1 MIEACVGLL
10 FGLLIGSFLN
20 VCIHRWPRD
29 LSVIRPRSRCPS
41 CEKPIA
47 WYDNLPVLSYVL
59 LRARCRHCGSRISVS
74 YTVVELL
81 TGLLFAYFAWHLG
94 FTLIAAKYCVLS
106 AILVALVFSD
116 VEERILPDE
125 FTLGGIVIGLVFALF
140 VPVPDIVAHAI
151 ASLSDVTLGNRAFS
165 MAEAALGI
173 VFPAGSLWLGGFLF
187 EKLRHKPGLG
197 LGDVKMMA
205 MVGAFL
211 GIRGALLTLI
221 AGSVLGSVVGLIY
234 IRITRQDASTYPL
247 PFGTFLGIAAL
258 GVALEG
264 QRVIDWYAR
273 AM

>member
-1 MIEACVGLL
+1 MLEGFLGLL
-10 FGLLIGSFLN
+10 AGLLIGSFLN

-29 LSVIRPRSRCPS
+29 LSVVRPRSRCPA

-47 WYDNLPVLSYVL
+47 WYDNIPVLSYLV
-59 LRARCRHCGSRISVS
+59 LRAKCRHCGIRIPAR
-74 YTVVELL
+74 YPMVELL

-94 FTLIAAKYCVLS
+94 LTPIAAKYCVLT

-116 VEERILPDE
+116 IEERILPDE
-125 FTLGGIVIGLVFALF
+125 FTLGGIAIGLAFALF
-140 VPVPDIVAHAI
+140 VPVPDVVAHAI
-151 ASLSDVTLGNRAFS
+151 FSLSDISLGNRALS

-173 VFPAGSLWLGGFLF
+173 VLPAGSLWLGGFLF
-187 EKLRHKPGLG
+187 EKLRHKEGLG

-221 AGSVLGSVVGLIY
+221 AGSVLGSVIGLIY
-234 IRITRQDASTYPL
+234 IKATRQDASTYQL

-273 AM
+273 VM